1 MTTSDEME
9 LGECYRHGWHVETSN
24 GPTESNL
31 TIMLDSVAPKG
42 WPHKML
48 TLRVTTFSRVVKEL
62 SMTAEQAENMASL
75 LVAAAAEARK

>member
-1 MTTSDEME
+1 MTTSEMD
-9 LGECYRHGWHVETSN
+9 LGDCYLRGWCVETSN
-24 GPTESNL
+24 GPTESGL
-31 TIMLDSVAPKG
+31 AIMLDSATPKG

-48 TLRVTTFSRVVKEL
+48 TLRVTAFSRVVKEL